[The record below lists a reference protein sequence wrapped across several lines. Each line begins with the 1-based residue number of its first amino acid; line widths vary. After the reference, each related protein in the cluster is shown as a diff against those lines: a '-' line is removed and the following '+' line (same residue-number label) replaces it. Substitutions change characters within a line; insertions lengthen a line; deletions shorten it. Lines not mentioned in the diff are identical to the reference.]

1 MSTMKH
7 GQYVA
12 KIDFDE
18 DESML
23 AGQVINTRDVIT
35 FYGASVEGLR
45 REFEASIKIYEQA
58 CRERGLAPEKPYSGN
73 LRLRLDPD
81 LHRRA
86 DAAATERGRS
96 LNAFIAD
103 AVGRQLAGQD

>member
-18 DESML
+18 DEAML
-23 AGQVINTRDVIT
+23 AGHVINTGYVIT
-35 FYGASVEGLR
+35 FYGASVEELR
-45 REFEASIKIYEQA
+45 REFEASIKVYEQA
-58 CRERGLAPEKPYSGN
+58 CHERGLTPEKPCSGN

-86 DAAATERGRS
+86 EAAAAEQGRS
-96 LNAFIAD
+96 LNAFIAN
-103 AVGRQLAGQD
+103 AVGRQLAEQD